1 MTSFLGIDLGTSAVK
16 ALIMDEAE
24 TVLAAVSVP
33 VPAPTHPMPLA
44 SEQEMGDWWEAIST
58 ALGRLAAEHGPAMAR
73 VRGIGLSGQM
83 HGLSLLDAAD
93 EPVRPAML
101 WNDGRAEAEAEALQ
115 AQGFDLA
122 RILGVPA
129 MAGLTAPKMM
139 WLRRHEPASLERA
152 RHLLLP
158 KDVIRLTLTGEH
170 VTDVSD
176 AAGTWLL
183 DQAARCWSDSAI
195 AALGIDRRLLPPVV
209 ESPAPTGTLRPEIAQ
224 RFGLTPRVIVAGG
237 AGDTLAGGLGIGV
250 VENGRAFVSLGTS
263 GQVFVATDSYRPAPE
278 HAVHSFCHCLPGR
291 WSAMAAVLNGASA
304 LAAMAR
310 VGGSDDI
317 PALLAEVE
325 AGFTGP
331 SPLLFLPYLTGE
343 RSPHNDPWARGVLF
357 GLTTDNTRAQM
368 IQAVL
373 EGVAFS
379 LADGVAALTAAGIDV
394 GEAGFIGGGARS
406 RLWARIIAAATGL
419 TLNRFDGGAH
429 GAAFGAARLGRMAT
443 GGAMQAD
450 TPAIVETIEPESRLR
465 DAYLPRLEA
474 YRSLYRRLRPEFRRG
489 KAEA

>member
-24 TVLAAVSVP
+24 TVLATASVP

-44 SEQEMGDWWEAIST
+44 SEQEMGDWWTAVSS
-58 ALGRLAAEHGPAMAR
+58 ALGRLAADHGPAMAR

-93 EPVRPAML
+93 LP
-101 WNDGRAEAEAEALQ
+101 
-115 AQGFDLA
+115 FDLA

-152 RHLLLP
+152 HHMLLP
-158 KDVIRLTLTGEH
+158 KDVIRLYMTGEH

-183 DQAARCWSDSAI
+183 DQASRCWSDAAI
-195 AALGIDRRLLPPVV
+195 SALGIDRRLLPPVV
-209 ESPAPTGTLRPEIAQ
+209 ESPAPTGTLRRAIAQ
-224 RFGLTPRVIVAGG
+224 RFGLPPGVIVAGG

-304 LAAMAR
+304 LAAMSR

-357 GLTTDNTRAQM
+357 GLTPDCTRAQM
-368 IQAVL
+368 IQATL

-450 TPAIVETIEPESRLR
+450 TPAVIETIVPEAALR
-465 DAYLPRLEA
+465 EAYLPRLEA

-489 KAEA
+489 KHE